1 MKERYRWGGLLALGM
16 MVLLLLSAC
25 SGTGSQTGNT
35 DTGKINSGTQ
45 SNKTPQQL
53 LESSIIAMKQL
64 KTTHFEMTT
73 VTQTSGAASHQGSG
87 MNLKDSGDQAF
98 PDELS
103 MHLTINSAGA
113 SQRVNLAEVVKGQK
127 VYIQNPKGKWYM
139 LDNAAIEAG
148 ANPLAGANVS
158 NYNNL
163 LNLAEKQAKLT
174 DHSSETIN
182 GATVRHISANFDNLV
197 LQDLLTATG
206 QFNGLSVQERTK
218 VENALKNA
226 KLEKPTLH
234 LWIDEATSYVRRM
247 ELKFVMNVDNSATA
261 TTSKA
266 GSASNTPSVMS
277 TSVDT
282 TIDYS
287 KFNLPVKIAAPTS
300 ATMTTNVAQ
309 IFQ

>member
-1 MKERYRWGGLLALGM
+1 
-16 MVLLLLSAC
+16 
-25 SGTGSQTGNT
+25 
-35 DTGKINSGTQ
+35 
-45 SNKTPQQL
+45 
-53 LESSIIAMKQL
+53 
-64 KTTHFEMTT
+64 
-73 VTQTSGAASHQGSG
+73 
-87 MNLKDSGDQAF
+87 
-98 PDELS
+98 
-103 MHLTINSAGA
+103 
-113 SQRVNLAEVVKGQK
+113 
-127 VYIQNPKGKWYM
+127 M
-139 LDNAAIEAG
+139 LDKAAIEAG

-158 NYNNL
+158 NYNHL
-163 LNLAEKQAKLT
+163 LTLAEKQAKLT

-182 GATVRHISANFDNLV
+182 GATVRHISANFDNLA

-206 QFNGLSVQERTK
+206 QFNGLSAQERAK

-261 TTSKA
+261 TTGKA
-266 GSASNTPSVMS
+266 GSASASNTPSVMS